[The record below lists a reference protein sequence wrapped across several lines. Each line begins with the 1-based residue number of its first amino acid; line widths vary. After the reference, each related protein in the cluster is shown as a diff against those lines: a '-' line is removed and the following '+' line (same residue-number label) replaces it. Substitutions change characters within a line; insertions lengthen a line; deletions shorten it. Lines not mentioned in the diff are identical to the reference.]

1 MPICMLSTLL
11 VGGRDISVV
20 QYMAQFFLFTITNFN
35 CIFNNALFKSKF
47 EGMYIQK
54 NEKCDLAKD

>member
-20 QYMAQFFLFTITNFN
+20 QYMAQFFPLYNYK
-35 CIFNNALFKSKF
+35 L
-47 EGMYIQK
+47 
-54 NEKCDLAKD
+54 